1 MSVTYRVR
9 MRTKTGTKIISDDVT
24 LQEAYNIVA
33 AKGSGTNRQFAIDEL
48 VYRPYSVLTARE
60 AKLRLQRGEV

>member
-1 MSVTYRVR
+1 MVTYRVR
-9 MRTKTGTKIISDDVT
+9 MRTKNGTKIISDEVT

-33 AKGSGTNRQFAIDEL
+33 EKGSGTNRQFAIDEL

-60 AKLRLQRGEV
+60 AKVRLQKGEI